1 MKRGLQPVTLG
12 STAGV
17 QAGVV
22 VKVEGGE
29 GEEGGLEGRA
39 RLRFQDGS
47 SLIGYFS
54 AGVLHGFCRYFDQAG
69 RLTFLGHHRDGRP
82 VGRTLLPTLYRP
94 SAGRGVLAG
103 GPGWRG
109 RRRQGGRRRKT
120 DGTGPVLPLP
130 GLHHRPG
137 RQVRG
142 RPAGGGSG
150 RPGPKLRN
158 RQ

>member
-82 VGRTLLPTLYRP
+82 VGRTLLSILVPAQRR
-94 SAGRGVLAG
+94 SGCAG
-103 GPGWRG
+103 GWCGVA
-109 RRRQGGRRRKT
+109 
-120 DGTGPVLPLP
+120 GPSSA
-130 GLHHRPG
+130 RWT
-137 RQVRG
+137 QT
-142 RPAGGGSG
+142 A
-150 RPGPKLRN
+150 N
-158 RQ
+158 